1 MTTFN
6 LGPCGFLNQKIT
18 LALPRYEDQDVILQ
32 LPGNQTIFN
41 IDWIAVYNRETKQSF
56 GHVIVPEGLNVPPS
70 LVSVM
75 PHRPGL
81 PNCK

>member
-1 MTTFN
+1 M
-6 LGPCGFLNQKIT
+6 
-18 LALPRYEDQDVILQ
+18 ILQ

-41 IDWIAVYNRETKQSF
+41 IDWIAVYNRETKQSL

-70 LVSVM
+70 LVSIM

-81 PNCK
+81 PNCR